1 MSMRTPEQIALLS
14 DYDTQSAYSEAY
26 YTLLANIRFNW
37 QDVTQRQH
45 TVLIARPAPA
55 TNPATVA
62 ANIAIAAAQSGMAT
76 TLVDANLHMPG
87 LEQRFGMQA
96 HEGLS
101 DLLAESAVTPERV
114 EACLKQTF
122 VPHLRLLGAGS
133 VKDAGAL
140 LLSPKLEEVVRLL
153 AQCTGTAEDEMGMVF
168 FQCAPVLSGPDA
180 ALLAALTDQTILI
193 VNRGSTT
200 RAQVRRA
207 QEQLQQ
213 AHAHVTGFAMLKG

>member
-1 MSMRTPEQIALLS
+1 VSMRTPEQIALLS

-37 QDVTQRQH
+37 QDAAQRQH
-45 TVLIARPAPA
+45 TVLIARPAPT

-101 DLLAESAVTPERV
+101 DLLTESAVTPERV
-114 EACLKQTF
+114 ESCLKQTF

-140 LLSPKLEEVVRLL
+140 LLSPKLEEVIRLI
-153 AQCTGTAEDEMGMVF
+153 AQCTGTPDEVGMVF

-180 ALLAALTDQTILI
+180 ALLAALVDQTILI
-193 VNRGSTT
+193 VNKGSTT

-207 QEQLQQ
+207 QEQLRQ
-213 AHAHVTGFAMLKG
+213 AHAHVTGFAMLQG